1 VTGKFLYLHTDLTC
15 KIAEPIKEER
25 RSGLD
30 DKNVKRGSPFD
41 GHETVQELVETTSD
55 KNPERIIE
63 NTVMSLLR
71 NERQFS
77 CGKHCGEKQNY
88 FPSAN
93 NYVSEWSGLFHFFFD
108 SAEISDKT

>member
-1 VTGKFLYLHTDLTC
+1 MIGKFLYLHTDLTC

-25 RSGLD
+25 GSGLD

-41 GHETVQELVETTSD
+41 GHETVPELVETTSD
-55 KNPERIIE
+55 NNQERIE
-63 NTVMSLLR
+63 NAVVSLLR
-71 NERQFS
+71 NERQFN
-77 CGKHCGEKQNY
+77 CGKNRGEKQNY

-93 NYVSEWSGLFHFFFD
+93 NYESEWSGLFHFFFD